1 MTRAA
6 SPATTPRAA
15 RALGA
20 DCASRRAS
28 ARSTGG
34 CIPHGSGLLLR
45 RPGMCPSP
53 VCWGLGGLPSPE
65 WDGTHRIL
73 PPLPPRQR
81 LRLHA
86 PQRLHHGPERV
97 DAGATYRMARSH
109 RVLHDGTETACSVYT
124 MRQASGR
131 VWRIGQTRPGTQV
144 HGVAVNRQD
153 LFTTK
158 RRDRQGLLTTSPGSI
173 DHPGRRY
180 GHHRL
185 HPQGREQRWPTGRCI
200 AWRSGKSSAAC
211 SDCRRAAISS
221 VQESS
226 DFVSPAVSVGGCRG
240 AGLASRHAVGPDVAA
255 DGVAGDPEQPGGCPH
270 RESL

>member
-53 VCWGLGGLPSPE
+53 VCWGLGGLASPE
-65 WDGTHRIL
+65 WEGTHRIL

-86 PQRLHHGPERV
+86 PQRRLDHGPERV
-97 DAGATYRMARSH
+97 DAGAMYRMARSH
-109 RVLHDGTETACSVYT
+109 RVLHDGTERIA
-124 MRQASGR
+124 ASTRCGR
-131 VWRIGQTRPGTQV
+131 PHGASARRGLARKFTGSRPSAPV
-144 HGVAVNRQD
+144 DAR
-153 LFTTK
+153 
-158 RRDRQGLLTTSPGSI
+158 
-173 DHPGRRY
+173 
-180 GHHRL
+180 
-185 HPQGREQRWPTGRCI
+185 
-200 AWRSGKSSAAC
+200 ARS
-211 SDCRRAAISS
+211 RRAACAGHFSHAS
-221 VQESS
+221 
-226 DFVSPAVSVGGCRG
+226 RG
-240 AGLASRHAVGPDVAA
+240 ASTSRASHGAVARWSYRFRNPHQTLRYSWAA
-255 DGVAGDPEQPGGCPH
+255 NLP
-270 RESL
+270 SLR